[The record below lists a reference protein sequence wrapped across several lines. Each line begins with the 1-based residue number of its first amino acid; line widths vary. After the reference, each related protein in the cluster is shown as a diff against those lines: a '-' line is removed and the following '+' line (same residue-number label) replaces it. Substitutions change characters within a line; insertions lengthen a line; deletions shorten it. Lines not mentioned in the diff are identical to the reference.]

1 MQVVSFTRRQDRAAH
16 SRSVRVRHQKAKPL
30 AGANRAEG
38 FHQSTQPEC
47 SNDASLATQEANEA
61 RIKELSAAMNAAAVA
76 GDLATFKTL
85 NAEWEAARALRSHAV
100 LDRLNA
106 EKLAEFERIQTLS
119 QHGYWLIPKSAAPT
133 QHQTGIKF
141 VEEIKIPGLAS
152 GEAKSRRSA

>member
-1 MQVVSFTRRQDRAAH
+1 MRH
-16 SRSVRVRHQKAKPL
+16 SKESALSQGRTGQGTHQ
-30 AGANRAEG
+30 
-38 FHQSTQPEC
+38 QTQPEC
-47 SNDASLATQEANEA
+47 SNDASLGTQEANEA
-61 RIKELSAAMNAAAVA
+61 RIKELSAAMNAAAAA

-85 NAEWEAARALRSHAV
+85 NVEWEAARALRSHAV

-106 EKLAEFERIQTLS
+106 EKLAEFERIQTLN

-141 VEEIKIPGLAS
+141 VDEIKIPGLAS